1 MSSWMN
7 LRRVAAAAAV
17 AGCLASAG
25 VYAQQELVMEP
36 LKDAGLN
43 VYPAFEGW
51 YQNPD
56 GTYTLLIGY
65 YNRNKKQLL
74 DVPVGPQNRIEPG
87 GPDQGQP
94 THFLVGRGWG
104 TTAIKVPKDFGDKKL
119 TWTLTTNGKTVQGI
133 FGLQKGYQIEPFL
146 DAAMGNKPPSLS
158 FEPNAKGVTGPPP
171 PLSQAHAVSGVVG
184 QPIPLTVYY
193 SDDGHE
199 EPTGGGSAA
208 PTGGAA
214 TSAAAAPAAGRPTT
228 AGAAAPAVAPAPG
241 TPTTGGAA
249 PGGGGGAF
257 QRPPR
262 QSVTLT
268 KFRGPGDVKFDD
280 HTPTIDKDGKATA
293 NATFSVPGEY
303 VIRVE
308 GNDSSG
314 IGGGGFQC
322 CWTTVYFKVSV
333 KPGNTAH

>member
-1 MSSWMN
+1 MWSLLN
-7 LRRVAAAAAV
+7 LRRIAAAAAV

-74 DVPVGPQNRIEPG
+74 DVPIGPQNRIEPG

-146 DAAMGNKPPSLS
+146 DAAMGNKPPTLA
-158 FEPNAKGVTGPPP
+158 FEPTAKGNTGPPP
-171 PLSQAHAVSGVVG
+171 TLAQAHMVSGAAG
-184 QPIPLTVYY
+184 EAIPLTVFYK
-193 SDDGHE
+193 DDGHE
-199 EPTGGGSAA
+199 ESPTGGG
-208 PTGGAA
+208 
-214 TSAAAAPAAGRPTT
+214 AAAPP
-228 AGAAAPAVAPAPG
+228 PAPAPG
-241 TPTTGGAA
+241 APAA
-249 PGGGGGAF
+249 AGVAAGGGGGGF

-280 HTPTIDKDGKATA
+280 NTPTIGKDGKATA
-293 NATFSVPGEY
+293 NATFSAPGEY

-333 KPGNTAH
+333 KPGNTGH

>member
-1 MSSWMN
+1 M
-7 LRRVAAAAAV
+7 
-17 AGCLASAG
+17 
-25 VYAQQELVMEP
+25 P
-36 LKDAGLN
+36 
-43 VYPAFEGW
+43 
-51 YQNPD
+51 
-56 GTYTLLIGY
+56 I
-65 YNRNKKQLL
+65 
-74 DVPVGPQNRIEPG
+74 GPQNRIEPG

-146 DAAMGNKPPSLS
+146 DAAMGNKPPTLA
-158 FEPNAKGVTGPPP
+158 FEPKAKGNTGPPP
-171 PLSQAHAVSGVVG
+171 PLAQAQAVSGVAG
-184 QPIPLTVYY
+184 QPIALTVYIT
-193 SDDGHE
+193 DDGHE
-199 EPTGGGSAA
+199 ESPT
-208 PTGGAA
+208 
-214 TSAAAAPAAGRPTT
+214 
-228 AGAAAPAVAPAPG
+228 GAAAPAPAPG

-249 PGGGGGAF
+249 AGGGGGF
-257 QRPPR
+257 RPPR
-262 QSVTLT
+262 LSVTMS

-280 HTPTIDKDGKATA
+280 ATPSVGKDTKATA

-322 CWTTVYFKVSV
+322 CWSTVYFKVSV
-333 KPGNTAH
+333 KPGATAPLVPRSIELISRIQSREIHARCLRLHSKKPDRLPSLLN

>member
-1 MSSWMN
+1 MLS
-7 LRRVAAAAAV
+7 LLQVRRIAAAAAI
-17 AGCLASAG
+17 ASCLAGAA

-65 YNRNKKQLL
+65 YNRNKKQIL
-74 DVPVGPQNRIEPG
+74 DVPIGPQNRIEPG

-104 TTAIKVPKDFGDKKL
+104 TTAIRVPKDFGDKKL

-133 FGLQKGYQIEPFL
+133 FGLTKGYQIEPFL
-146 DAAMGNKPPSLS
+146 DAAMGNKPPL
-158 FEPNAKGVTGPPP
+158 FKFDPAGKEHTGPPQ
-171 PLSQAHAVSGVVG
+171 PLSAAHAVSGAAG
-184 QPIPLTVYY
+184 EAIPLSVWI

-199 EPTGGGSAA
+199 EETGGGSAA
-208 PTGGAA
+208 P
-214 TSAAAAPAAGRPTT
+214 
-228 AGAAAPAVAPAPG
+228 AGAAAQAP
-241 TPTTGGAA
+241 
-249 PGGGGGAF
+249 
-257 QRPPR
+257 QRPR
-262 QSVTLT
+262 LSVTMS

-280 HTPTIDKDGKATA
+280 NTPAIGKDGKATA
-293 NATFSVPGEY
+293 NATFSLPGEY
-303 VIRVE
+303 LIRVE

-314 IGGGGFQC
+314 VGGGGFQC
-322 CWTTVYFKVSV
+322 CWSTVYFRVNV
-333 KPGNTAH
+333 KPGNTGR

>member
-1 MSSWMN
+1 MLSWLN
-7 LRRVAAAAAV
+7 VRRVAAAAV
-17 AGCLASAG
+17 IAGCLAGAG
-25 VYAQQELVMEP
+25 LYAQQELVMEP
-36 LKDAGLN
+36 LKDSGLN

-74 DVPVGPQNRIEPG
+74 DVPIGPQNRIEPG

-104 TTAIKVPKDFGDKKL
+104 TTAIRVPKDFGDKKL

-133 FGLQKGYQIEPFL
+133 FGLTKGYQIEPFL
-146 DAAMGNKPPSLS
+146 DAAMGNKPPTLS
-158 FEPNAKGVTGPPP
+158 FEPKAKGVQGPPP
-171 PLSQAHAVSGVVG
+171 PLAQAQAVSGAAG
-184 QPIPLTVYY
+184 EPIALTVYY
-193 SDDGHE
+193 TDDGHE
-199 EPTGGGSAA
+199 EDTGGGSPA

-214 TSAAAAPAAGRPTT
+214 APAG
-228 AGAAAPAVAPAPG
+228 APAPG
-241 TPTTGGAA
+241 TPAAPGAA
-249 PGGGGGAF
+249 PGGATGGF

-262 QSVTLT
+262 QSVTMS

-280 HTPTIDKDGKATA
+280 NTPTIGKDGKATA

-314 IGGGGFQC
+314 VGGGGFQC
-322 CWTTVYFKVSV
+322 CWTTIYFRVSV
-333 KPGNTAH
+333 KPGNTGH

>member
-1 MSSWMN
+1 MWSWVN
-7 LRRVAAAAAV
+7 VRRLAAAAAV

-36 LKDAGLN
+36 LKDSGLN

-65 YNRNKKQLL
+65 YNRNKKQIL

-133 FGLQKGYQIEPFL
+133 FGLTKGYQIEPFL
-146 DAAMGNKPPSLS
+146 DAAMGNKPPTLS
-158 FEPNAKGVTGPPP
+158 FEPTTKGVQGPPP
-171 PLSQAHAVSGVVG
+171 ALAQANPVSGAG
-184 QPIPLTVYY
+184 GEPIPLTV
-193 SDDGHE
+193 DCTDGGHE
-199 EPTGGGSAA
+199 ERGVGAPA
-208 PTGGAA
+208 PTG
-214 TSAAAAPAAGRPTT
+214 AAA
-228 AGAAAPAVAPAPG
+228 AGAAAGGATA
-241 TPTTGGAA
+241 GGAA
-249 PGGGGGAF
+249 AGAPAGSAAAGAAAGGGGGF

-262 QSVTLT
+262 MSVTMT

-280 HTPTIDKDGKATA
+280 NTPTVGKDGKATA
-293 NATFSVPGEY
+293 NATFSQPGEY
-303 VIRVE
+303 MIRVE

-322 CWTTVYFKVSV
+322 CWTTVYFRVTV
-333 KPGNTAH
+333 KPGTTGH

>member
-1 MSSWMN
+1 MLSLLQ
-7 LRRVAAAAAV
+7 LRRFAAAAAFAGCV
-17 AGCLASAG
+17 AGAG

-36 LKDAGLN
+36 LKDSGLN

-74 DVPVGPQNRIEPG
+74 DVPIGPQNRIEPG

-104 TTAIKVPKDFGDKKL
+104 TTAIRVPKDFGDKKL

-146 DAAMGNKPPSLS
+146 DAAMGNKPPTLA
-158 FEPNAKGVTGPPP
+158 FDATAKGIQGPPP
-171 PLSQAHAVSGVVG
+171 PLSQAQAVSGAVG
-184 QPIPLTVYY
+184 EAIPLTVYVT
-193 SDDGHE
+193 DDGHE
-199 EPTGGGSAA
+199 EPGTQGGGSAA
-208 PTGGAA
+208 P
-214 TSAAAAPAAGRPTT
+214 APAAG
-228 AGAAAPAVAPAPG
+228 
-241 TPTTGGAA
+241 GG
-249 PGGGGGAF
+249 P
-257 QRPPR
+257 PPR
-262 QSVTLT
+262 VRLSVTMT

-280 HTPTIDKDGKATA
+280 NTPAIGKDGKATA

-314 IGGGGFQC
+314 VGGGGFQC

-333 KPGNTAH
+333 KPGNTGH

>member
-1 MSSWMN
+1 MLSWLN
-7 LRRVAAAAAV
+7 VRRVAAAAV
-17 AGCLASAG
+17 IAGCLAGAG
-25 VYAQQELVMEP
+25 LYAQQELVMEP
-36 LKDAGLN
+36 LKDSGLN

-74 DVPVGPQNRIEPG
+74 DVPIGPQNRIEPG

-104 TTAIKVPKDFGDKKL
+104 TTAIRVPKDFGDKKL

-133 FGLQKGYQIEPFL
+133 FGLTKGYQIEPFL
-146 DAAMGNKPPSLS
+146 DAAMGNKPPTLS
-158 FEPNAKGVTGPPP
+158 FEPTAKGVQGPPP
-171 PLSQAHAVSGVVG
+171 PLAQAHAVSGAVG
-184 QPIPLTVYY
+184 EPIALTVYY
-193 SDDGHE
+193 TDDGHE
-199 EPTGGGSAA
+199 EETGGGSPA

-214 TSAAAAPAAGRPTT
+214 APA
-228 AGAAAPAVAPAPG
+228 PARAPAPG
-241 TPTTGGAA
+241 TPAAAGAA
-249 PGGGGGAF
+249 PGGATGGF

-262 QSVTLT
+262 MSVTMT

-280 HTPTIDKDGKATA
+280 NTPTIGKDGKATA
-293 NATFSVPGEY
+293 NATFSQPGEY
-303 VIRVE
+303 FIRVE

-314 IGGGGFQC
+314 VGGGGFQC

-333 KPGNTAH
+333 KPGNTGH

>member
-1 MSSWMN
+1 MLS
-7 LRRVAAAAAV
+7 LLHVRRVAAAAAI

-25 VYAQQELVMEP
+25 VVAQQELVMEP
-36 LKDAGLN
+36 LKDSGLN

-56 GTYTLLIGY
+56 GSYTLLIGY

-74 DVPVGPQNRIEPG
+74 DVPIGPQNRIEPG

-146 DAAMGNKPPSLS
+146 DAAMGNKPPTLS
-158 FEPNAKGVTGPPP
+158 FEANAKGVTGPPS
-171 PLSQAHAVSGVVG
+171 PLSQAHAVSGVAG
-184 QPIPLTVYY
+184 QPVPLTVFY

-199 EPTGGGSAA
+199 EPTGGGTPA
-208 PTGGAA
+208 PTGGAGA
-214 TSAAAAPAAGRPTT
+214 TAAAGSASARPAGGGAAAPAA
-228 AGAAAPAVAPAPG
+228 APAPG
-241 TPTTGGAA
+241 TPTTAGAA
-249 PGGGGGAF
+249 AGGGGAAF
-257 QRPPR
+257 QRPR
-262 QSVTLT
+262 MSVTMT

-280 HTPTIDKDGKATA
+280 NTPTIGKDGKATA
-293 NATFSVPGEY
+293 NATFSLPGEY

-314 IGGGGFQC
+314 VGGGGFQC